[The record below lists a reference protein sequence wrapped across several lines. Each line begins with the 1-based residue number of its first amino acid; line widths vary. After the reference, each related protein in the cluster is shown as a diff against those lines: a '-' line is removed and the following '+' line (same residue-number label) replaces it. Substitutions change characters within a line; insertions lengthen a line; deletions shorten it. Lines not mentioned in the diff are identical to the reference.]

1 MNISLRHL
9 RAFAA
14 ISRAGSFTVAANQ
27 LHVSQ
32 SALSVLVKDLEDDL
46 GVCLLDRTTR
56 NVRVSEVGLTFLPQV
71 QRILEDLEH
80 AIHSIADLRDLKRGV
95 ARIAAPQLMSVTLI
109 PSVLAVHRDRF
120 PGVEARIV
128 ECLMEEVEAKV
139 ASGEAD
145 LGVGPERR
153 VGPDVE
159 TLPLMKLPV
168 MLVCPKRHPLA
179 TAGRVTWSDVV
190 KQPFIS
196 QLGAYRAL
204 IDLDLHNWS
213 KELALKPIHEV
224 TYLTTALALVSSG
237 LGVTA
242 SPLHVRKL
250 AASFGLAMRP
260 IVDPKMERR
269 FCVFLPRGRDLSP
282 AATSLLTCLKDV
294 AREN

>member
-56 NVRVSEVGLTFLPQV
+56 NVRVSEVGLAFLPQV
-71 QRILEDLEH
+71 QRILEDLER

-204 IDLDLHNWS
+204 IDLDLDRIARLGRNRRRLGGGRAHRHRQNGDTGQKS
-213 KELALKPIHEV
+213 VQTHQ
-224 TYLTTALALVSSG
+224 G
-237 LGVTA
+237 LPQVH
-242 SPLHVRKL
+242 S
-250 AASFGLAMRP
+250 
-260 IVDPKMERR
+260 
-269 FCVFLPRGRDLSP
+269 SP
-282 AATSLLTCLKDV
+282 AFI
-294 AREN
+294 ARPCADCQHGREWGDFQAPSRQLAEKLM